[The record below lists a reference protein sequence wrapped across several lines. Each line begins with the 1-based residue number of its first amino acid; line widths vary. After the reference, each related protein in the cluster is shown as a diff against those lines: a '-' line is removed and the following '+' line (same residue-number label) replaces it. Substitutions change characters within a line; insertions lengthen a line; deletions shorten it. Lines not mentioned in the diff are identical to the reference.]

1 MTTTPLHSTITL
13 TDPGEVLAAVPHM
26 VGFRPTDSIV
36 FIVVDRQ
43 AQRLGMTLRVDLPPL
58 DRVNDFVEHVVHGP
72 MGNQHVDAVIMAVV
86 GGSSGDSATEGAPD
100 VAGPGE
106 AASPPASTPPCSELV
121 GMLRDEFGDMGSPVL
136 HAVWTPRIRAESP
149 WWCYGDGR
157 TGKVPDPDTSPLAAA
172 MAVAGVVTF
181 ESREDLAALLT
192 PEGEESIARRSA
204 RLDAMYEDIEQ
215 ERVCAGGSPEADVRI
230 VLAAIRR
237 TADGAALTEED
248 MLRVLIAL
256 SDARVRDLALGT
268 CRTSLATAA
277 EQLWITLVRRAP
289 APEVADVAA
298 LLAFSAY
305 VRGDG
310 ALAGIALERVEES
323 RPEHSLG
330 TLLRKALGA
339 GLPPSDLEVAI
350 VDAARDAQLL
360 IDEDGAR

>member
-26 VGFRPTDSIV
+26 VGFHPTDSIV

-43 AQRLGMTLRVDLPPL
+43 AQRLGMTLRVDLPSL
-58 DRVNDFVEHVVHGP
+58 DRVNEFVEHVVHGP
-72 MGNQHVDAVIMAVV
+72 MGNQRADAVIMTVV

-100 VAGPGE
+100 GVGSGE
-106 AASPPASTPPCSELV
+106 AASPPDSTPPCSELIER
-121 GMLRDEFGDMGSPVL
+121 LRDEFSDMGSPVL

-149 WWCYGDGR
+149 WRCYGDGR
-157 TGKVPDPDTSPLAAA
+157 TGKVPDPDASPLAAA

-215 ERVCAGGSPEADVRI
+215 EGGCAESPEAGVRT

-237 TADGAALTEED
+237 TAAGAALTEED
-248 MLRVLIAL
+248 LLRVLIAL
-256 SDARVRDLALGT
+256 SDTRVRDLALGT